1 MCAERYQLC
10 PHTASLV
17 QALFDDLCSFQ
28 YVIQSPT
35 RTSRYNLPP
44 GVVQDSIL
52 RAQEVPIGTMLRFQ
66 PLEVVYLIPEVITLS
81 SLRDLVMLGWWC

>member
-1 MCAERYQLC
+1 MCAERYQFC
-10 PHTASLV
+10 PPYASPV

-35 RTSRYNLPP
+35 GTSGYNLPP
-44 GVVQDSIL
+44 GVIQDSIL
-52 RAQEVPIGTMLRFQ
+52 WPQEVPIGTMLWFQ
-66 PLEVVYLIPEVITLS
+66 PLEVVHLIPEVMTLS